1 MTDTSYFNRRTN
13 RLGRK
18 KKSYDQF
25 RHNNTTGNLHL
36 TIVYTRVF
44 HFSERNR
51 GEGEGGGGMICFRYI
66 HGAINDRSTS
76 VTKFLRYRKI
86 QWQNSKETREG
97 FDSLSLR
104 VFLQRDVDRETF
116 DEGDLAWPYNGAG

>member
-1 MTDTSYFNRRTN
+1 
-13 RLGRK
+13 
-18 KKSYDQF
+18 
-25 RHNNTTGNLHL
+25 
-36 TIVYTRVF
+36 
-44 HFSERNR
+44 
-51 GEGEGGGGMICFRYI
+51 MICFRYI